1 MKKNLLVAAM
11 LAQPWAL
18 MPEYMQSMA
27 SVVARWQA
35 GVEASPE
42 TLAAVHADMEARQA
56 ARAQAQAR
64 AGGGSIA
71 VINVFGV
78 LTQRGNM
85 MDEISGG
92 GSCSTEQLVA
102 QLRSAEVD
110 DTIGQILLNFS
121 TPGGSVYGI
130 QEAAAEINRIKA
142 SKPIIGIS
150 NSMCASA
157 GYWLAAQCTEL
168 YCTPGG
174 EVGSIGV
181 WQAHEDMSQALE
193 EAGVKISLISAGKF
207 KVEGN
212 PYEPL
217 GDEARAFMQ
226 LRTDEYYDPFAK
238 AVAKGRG
245 VGVDAVRNGM
255 GQGRVLGAPA
265 ALAENMIDGIATFD
279 EVVKKMQR
287 AAKGSKGA
295 SAEIEPGRIL
305 SEAESEAAIT
315 TLLDSSP
322 LSQSE
327 SQVPSRLSAMQRE
340 LEILSI

>member
-92 GSCSTEQLVA
+92 GSCSTEQLVS
-102 QLRSAEVD
+102 QLRNAEVD
-110 DTIGQILLNFS
+110 ATIGQILLNFS

-142 SKPIIGIS
+142 IKPIVGIS

-181 WQAHEDMSQALE
+181 WQAHEDMSKALD

-217 GDEARAFMQ
+217 GDDARAFMQ

-287 AAKGSKGA
+287 AAKGGRSARA
-295 SAEIEPGRIL
+295 SELQTEVQAAAVQEETTVTQGPTEPQ
-305 SEAESEAAIT
+305 AVA
-315 TLLDSSP
+315 
-322 LSQSE
+322 
-327 SQVPSRLSAMQRE
+327 PSRLSAMQRE